1 MTRLPEST
9 ARRYGK
15 VFDEI
20 AAEYDRHRPT
30 YPDELV
36 DQACRVA
43 GIGSGDHVLEVG
55 CGSGQLSRGLVAR
68 GLHVTALEPGKSLI
82 ALARQNLEGAGEVE
96 FVNAQFEDA
105 LLPREQFQAVFSASA
120 FHWVD
125 PRVSWQKTADV
136 LVPGGTLA
144 LVQYCGLE
152 EPRSKRDQEAAL
164 AAIRKVAPD
173 IAANWPTYRD
183 LDATLAGIEQRRG
196 NVSEVWAW
204 LGSYDIG
211 QDYASRLF
219 GDVQVAVMPKLSEHT
234 PDELGA
240 LVRTMSF
247 YARLSTHQRQ
257 ALEREYE
264 AIYERLGRPIR
275 ASTVAAL
282 VTARRSTQE
291 DDHRTSP
298 QGTPHLFDPPA
309 GPGEGGMCGGTGD
322 QTDQDSRSASHGAA
336 TSLIAMA
343 SIESVTL
350 EVAGPPPSTASTPP
364 PSVWAPRYACGPAC
378 NPGARGHR

>member
-1 MTRLPEST
+1 MTGLPEST

-20 AAEYDRHRPT
+20 AAQYDRHRPT
-30 YPDELV
+30 YPDELI

-55 CGSGQLSRGLVAR
+55 CGSGQLTSGLVAR
-68 GLHVTALEPGKSLI
+68 GLHVTAVEPGRNLI

-125 PRVSWQKTADV
+125 PEVSWQRTADV
-136 LVPGGTLA
+136 LIPGGTLA
-144 LVQYCGLE
+144 LVQYFGLA
-152 EPRSKRDQEAAL
+152 EPRSKQDQEAVL
-164 AAIRKVAPD
+164 AAIRMVAPD

-183 LDATLAGIEQRRG
+183 LDATLAGMEQRRG

-204 LGSYDIG
+204 LGGCDLG
-211 QDYASRLF
+211 QDYAGRLF
-219 GDVQVAVMPKLSEHT
+219 GDVQVAVMPKLIEHT
-234 PDELGA
+234 PDELNA

-247 YARLSTHQRQ
+247 YARLSPAQRQ
-257 ALEREYE
+257 ALEREHE

-275 ASTVAAL
+275 AGTVAAL
-282 VTARRSTQE
+282 VTAQRSTKGA
-291 DDHRTSP
+291 DHRTST
-298 QGTPHLFDPPA
+298 QPPTTNDH
-309 GPGEGGMCGGTGD
+309 ECSGD
-322 QTDQDSRSASHGAA
+322 
-336 TSLIAMA
+336 I
-343 SIESVTL
+343 
-350 EVAGPPPSTASTPP
+350 PPP
-364 PSVWAPRYACGPAC
+364 VVVD
-378 NPGARGHR
+378 

>member
-1 MTRLPEST
+1 MTRLPGSA

-20 AAEYDRHRPT
+20 AAEYDRRRPA

-36 DQACRVA
+36 DQACQVA
-43 GIGSGDHVLEVG
+43 GIGSGAQVLEVG
-55 CGSGQLSRGLVAR
+55 CGSGQLTRSLAAR
-68 GLHVTALEPGKSLI
+68 GLHVTALEPGTSLI
-82 ALARQNLEGAGEVE
+82 ALARQNLEGAGKVE

-125 PRVSWQKTADV
+125 PEVSWQKAADV

-144 LVQYCGLE
+144 LVQYCGIE
-152 EPRSKRDQEAAL
+152 EPRSKRDQEASL

-173 IAANWPTYRD
+173 IADSWPAYRD
-183 LDATLAGIEQRRG
+183 LDATLAGMEQRSG

-211 QDYASRLF
+211 QDYAGRLF
-219 GDVQVAVMPKLSEHT
+219 GDVQVAVMPKLSEYT
-234 PDELGA
+234 PDKLNA
-240 LVRTMSF
+240 LVRTLSF
-247 YARLSTHQRQ
+247 YARLSPGQRQ
-257 ALEREYE
+257 TLEREHE

-282 VTARRSTQE
+282 VTARRSLSG
-291 DDHRTSP
+291 R
-298 QGTPHLFDPPA
+298 
-309 GPGEGGMCGGTGD
+309 
-322 QTDQDSRSASHGAA
+322 
-336 TSLIAMA
+336 
-343 SIESVTL
+343 
-350 EVAGPPPSTASTPP
+350 
-364 PSVWAPRYACGPAC
+364 
-378 NPGARGHR
+378 